1 MEEAVSMAKRCPAL
15 ERGGGVE
22 VGLLAEL
29 PEEHPAEQ
37 MRSSQGQT

>member
-1 MEEAVSMAKRCPAL
+1 VSMAKGCPTI

-29 PEEHPAEQ
+29 PQEHPAEQ
-37 MRSSQGQT
+37 MRAQLAGA